1 MLGCRNQWE
10 LPAYFERN
18 KPRASKKIAGKN
30 LSYTTGRLEKLLT
43 GCWYVWNRLDHYQR
57 IGTSQMLFRCALMT
71 LTGAW
76 PRGLWI
82 TPFSFMNAAIKF
94 ERLEVMEERELASER
109 IVKYEEMCGRNVTII
124 MAVFPLNGLV
134 HLTEQIGR
142 MKARLFND
150 FFAQDRTWIRT
161 ILWWLNMM
169 ELQHVGMLTTPEQI
183 QSLRCCLLTVCF
195 SQHRGTSDQYS

>member
-30 LSYTTGRLEKLLT
+30 LSYTTGRVEKLLT

-109 IVKYEEMCGRNVTII
+109 ASASLSMKKCAEEMWRSS
-124 MAVFPLNGLV
+124 
-134 HLTEQIGR
+134 
-142 MKARLFND
+142 
-150 FFAQDRTWIRT
+150 
-161 ILWWLNMM
+161 WLCFRWMDSSISQSKL
-169 ELQHVGMLTTPEQI
+169 EEWRPASSTT
-183 QSLRCCLLTVCF
+183 SLRKTEPESGRPC
-195 SQHRGTSDQYS
+195 DD